1 MMKKW
6 IIRIS
11 AVIAVI
17 FVLLLVLPFMFKG
30 KILSA
35 AQKTASESVTATISF
50 DEDLSLSLI
59 RNFPNLSVGVNN
71 IRVIGQDSFQN
82 DTLFQAKQIRLTL
95 DLASLFSETNPINIK
110 KIYAREPRIFV
121 HVLKS
126 GRANYDIVPYDSTA
140 VEAPI
145 DTSAAPMSLNLN
157 NIDIENAYIHY
168 KDVSMGID
176 FLSAGT
182 DFQAKGDFAK
192 DIFTLASHY
201 QAKSLNLSYEGM
213 TLVSKAVFDL
223 KSDIQMDLEKF
234 RFGFEPLTARLN
246 ELPLEM
252 RGWVQMN
259 DENMDMDLKIDVPNS
274 EFKSLLS
281 AVPGCYTS
289 DFKNVNASG
298 KMSFK
303 MAIKGIMDDLKMP
316 QTKIDLA
323 VENAQFQYPDLPK
336 SVSGINVDL
345 HVLNEDGDPDHTTV
359 DLKNFSLL
367 LGKDPFKMNLFTKN
381 PISSPYARG
390 ALSANLTLNDWKDM
404 LPLDSG
410 VAVSGNIKT
419 GLVFDGHYASITQ
432 EKFDDLKVEGSL
444 GLTNFRYSA
453 PGLLQTDIKN
463 LDIKATPSA
472 FIISPSS
479 IRYGSSSVEIT
490 EGRLTNMLGYALH
503 NETLSGAL
511 RINSNR
517 IDLNEWMPASETT
530 SQETEESSDTA
541 ALSAPQIPS
550 NIDMVFQGKIGELL
564 YEDYQLKNCEAQIAV
579 TEGKLN
585 INPIK
590 AEMWGSQISFTT
602 NYAYFEGGKPHI
614 NAAFSLQNLIP
625 KNISSQFKMLN
636 TYAPILKDLDAPFNL
651 NMEMISDLGED
662 LSVNMQSVSADGLMA
677 VTQAQNLK
685 SPEWL
690 TQVFEQ
696 LKWNKSK
703 LGDVKIKPGKLG
715 FAINDGKLSLK
726 DSIRLDI
733 YEGAKMSFSG
743 NVDLAQNINFNG
755 FFYTQ
760 GKAVPMSITG
770 TTSSPK
776 LRIDWKQLGLK
787 VVEEYKEKAVAEVKK
802 EANKVADKAIE
813 EAEAQ
818 AAKLRSEAKEKAD
831 QLRSEG
837 KNLAEKTRK
846 ETDKL
851 VQVSLDKTKAE
862 IDASMAK
869 ARNPLEKIAAEK
881 IGKKLN
887 EEAQKKAEK
896 MRKEGYGKADKMES
910 EANAKAETLEKET
923 DLRAQKLIDD
933 AKAQQK
939 AKLK

>member
-11 AVIAVI
+11 AVIAAI
-17 FVLLLVLPFMFKG
+17 FVLLLILPFMFKG

-35 AQKTASESVTATISF
+35 AQKAASESVTATISF

-71 IRVIGQDSFQN
+71 IRVIGQDSFQK

-126 GRANYDIVPYDSTA
+126 GRANYDIVPYDSTT
-140 VEAPI
+140 VEVPV
-145 DTSAAPMSLNLN
+145 DTTAAPMSLALK

-168 KDVSMGID
+168 KDVSMGVD
-176 FLSAGT
+176 FVSAGT

-192 DIFTLASHY
+192 DIFTLVSHY
-201 QAKSLNLSYEGM
+201 QAKSLNLTYEGM
-213 TLVSKAVFDL
+213 TLVSKAVFDV

-289 DFKNVNASG
+289 DFDKVNASG

-303 MAIKGIMDDLKMP
+303 MAIKGIMDEVKMP

-345 HVLNEDGDPDHTTV
+345 HVINEDGDPDHTTI

-381 PISSPYARG
+381 PVSSPYARG
-390 ALSANLTLNDWKDM
+390 ALSADLTLNDWKDM

-410 VAVSGNIKT
+410 VSVSGNVKA

-432 EKFDDLKVEGSL
+432 QKFNDLKVEGTL

-453 PGLLQTDIKN
+453 PDLLKTEITTLN
-463 LDIKATPSA
+463 IKATPSA
-472 FIISPSS
+472 FVISPSS
-479 IRYGSSSVEIT
+479 IRYGSSLVEIT
-490 EGRLTNMLGYALH
+490 EGRLSNMLGYALH
-503 NETLSGAL
+503 NETLSGVL
-511 RINSNR
+511 RINSQR
-517 IDLNEWMPASETT
+517 IDLNEMMPASETT
-530 SQETEESSDTA
+530 SQVTEESSDTA

-550 NIDMVFQGKIGELL
+550 NIDIVFQGKIGELL
-564 YEDYQLKNCEAQIAV
+564 YGDYQLKQCEALIAIKD
-579 TEGKLN
+579 GKVN
-585 INPIK
+585 VNPIK
-590 AEMWGSQISFTT
+590 AEMWGSQISFSTD
-602 NYAYFEGGKPHI
+602 YAYFEGGKPHI

-625 KNISSQFKMLN
+625 KNIISNFKMLN
-636 TYAPILKDLDAPFNL
+636 TYAPIVKDLDAPFNL
-651 NMEMISDLGED
+651 SMEMLSDLGED
-662 LSVNMQSVSADGLMA
+662 LSVDMQSVSADGLMA

-690 TQVFEQ
+690 TQVFDQ

-703 LGDVKIKPGKLG
+703 LSEVKIKPGKLG
-715 FAINDGKLSLK
+715 FAIKDGTLSLK

-743 NVDLAQNINFNG
+743 NVDLAQNINFSG
-755 FFYTQ
+755 FFHTQ
-760 GKAVPMSITG
+760 GKAIPMSITG
-770 TTSSPK
+770 TTTSPK

-802 EANKVADKAIE
+802 EVNKVADRAIE

-818 AAKLRSEAKEKAD
+818 AAKLRAEAKEKAD
-831 QLRSEG
+831 QLRNEG
-837 KNLAEKTRK
+837 KTLAEKTRK

-851 VQVSLDKTKAE
+851 VQTSLDKTKAE
-862 IDASMAK
+862 IEATTAK
-869 ARNPLEKIAAEK
+869 ARNPLEKMAAEK
-881 IGKKLN
+881 IAKKLN
-887 EEAQKKAEK
+887 EEAEKKAEK
-896 MRKEGYGKADKMES
+896 LRKEGYSKADKIES
-910 EANAKAETLEKET
+910 EANAKAEALEKET
-923 DLRAQKLIDD
+923 DTRTQKIIDD
-933 AKAQQK
+933 AKAQQQ

>member
-490 EGRLTNMLGYALH
+490 EGRLNNMLGYALN

-579 TEGKLN
+579 KEGKLN

-662 LSVNMQSVSADGLMA
+662 LSVDMQSVSADGLMA

-881 IGKKLN
+881 IAKKLN

>member
-1 MMKKW
+1 
-6 IIRIS
+6 
-11 AVIAVI
+11 
-17 FVLLLVLPFMFKG
+17 
-30 KILSA
+30 
-35 AQKTASESVTATISF
+35 
-50 DEDLSLSLI
+50 
-59 RNFPNLSVGVNN
+59 VGVNN

-213 TLVSKAVFDL
+213 TLVSKAIFDL

-432 EKFDDLKVEGSL
+432 EKFHDLKVEGSL

-490 EGRLTNMLGYALH
+490 EGRLNNMLGYALN

-579 TEGKLN
+579 KEGKLN

-662 LSVNMQSVSADGLMA
+662 LSVDMQSVSADGLMA

-733 YEGAKMSFSG
+733 YEGAKMSFAG
-743 NVDLAQNINFNG
+743 DVDLAQNLNFKG

-770 TTSSPK
+770 TTTSPK

-802 EANKVADKAIE
+802 EVNKVVDKAIV

-862 IDASMAK
+862 IEASMAK

-896 MRKEGYGKADKMES
+896 LRKEGYEKADKIES

-923 DLRAQKLIDD
+923 DRRAQKLIDD
-933 AKAQQK
+933 AKTQQQ

>member
-410 VAVSGNIKT
+410 VAISGNIKT

-490 EGRLTNMLGYALH
+490 EGRLSNMLGYALH

-579 TEGKLN
+579 KEGKLN

-662 LSVNMQSVSADGLMA
+662 LSVDMQSVSADGLMA

-770 TTSSPK
+770 TTNSPK

-881 IGKKLN
+881 IAKKLN

>member
-1 MMKKW
+1 MIKKW

-11 AVIAVI
+11 AVIAVF
-17 FVLLLVLPFMFKG
+17 FVLLLILPFMFKG

-71 IRVIGQDSFQN
+71 VRVIGQDSFQN

-121 HVLKS
+121 HFLKS
-126 GRANYDIVPYDSTA
+126 GRANYDIVPYDSSA
-140 VEAPI
+140 VEEPV

-157 NIDIENAYIHY
+157 NIDIENGYIHY
-168 KDVSMGID
+168 KDVSMGVD
-176 FLSAGT
+176 FVSAGT

-213 TLVSKAVFDL
+213 TLVSKAVFDV

-234 RFGFEPLTARLN
+234 RFAFEPLTARLN
-246 ELPLEM
+246 ELPIEM
-252 RGWVQMN
+252 RGWIQMN

-316 QTKIDLA
+316 QTKMDLSI
-323 VENAQFQYPDLPK
+323 ENAQFQYPDLPK

-345 HVLNEDGDPDHTTV
+345 HILNEDGDPDHTTV
-359 DLKNFSLL
+359 NLKNFSLL
-367 LGKDPFKMNLFTKN
+367 LGKDPFKMNLFTQN
-381 PISSPYARG
+381 PVSSPYARG
-390 ALSANLTLNDWKDM
+390 AISANLTLNDWKDL

-410 VAVSGNIKT
+410 VSVSGNVKA
-419 GLVFDGHYASITQ
+419 GLVFDGHYSSITQ
-432 EKFDDLKVEGSL
+432 QKFDDLKVEGSL
-444 GLTNFRYSA
+444 GLSNFQYSA
-453 PGLLQTDIKN
+453 PGLLLTNIKN

-490 EGRLTNMLGYALH
+490 EGRLNNMLGYALH
-503 NETLSGAL
+503 KETLSGAL
-511 RINSNR
+511 RINSQR
-517 IDLNEWMPASETT
+517 IDLNEWMPTSETT
-530 SQETEESSDTA
+530 SQEKEKSSDTA
-541 ALSAPQIPS
+541 ALTAPQIPL

-564 YEDYQLKNCEAQIAV
+564 YEDYQLKNCEAQIAIK
-579 TEGKLN
+579 EGKVN

-590 AEMWGSQISFTT
+590 AEMWGSQISFST

-625 KNISSQFKMLN
+625 KNISSNFKMLN

-651 NMEMISDLGED
+651 SMEMISDLGED
-662 LSVNMQSVSADGLMA
+662 LSVDMQSVSADGLMA

-690 TQVFEQ
+690 KQVFEQ

-703 LGDVKIKPGKLG
+703 LGDVKIKPGRLG

-726 DSIRLDI
+726 DSIRLDV
-733 YEGAKMSFSG
+733 YEGAKMAFAG
-743 NVDLAQNINFNG
+743 DVDLAQNLNFKG

-760 GKAVPMSITG
+760 GKAVPMSIVG
-770 TTSSPK
+770 TTTSPK

-787 VVEEYKEKAVAEVKK
+787 VVEEYKEKAVTEVKK
-802 EANKVADKAIE
+802 EVNKVADKAIE
-813 EAEAQ
+813 EAETQ
-818 AAKLRSEAKEKAD
+818 AAKLRAEAKEKAD

-851 VQVSLDKTKAE
+851 VQASLDKTKAE
-862 IDASMAK
+862 IDATVAK
-869 ARNPLEKIAAEK
+869 ARNPLEKMAAEK

-896 MRKEGYGKADKMES
+896 LRKEGYDKADKIES

-923 DLRAQKLIDD
+923 DRRSQKLIDD
-933 AKAQQK
+933 AKAQQQS
-939 AKLK
+939 KLK

>member
-213 TLVSKAVFDL
+213 TLVSKAIFDL

-323 VENAQFQYPDLPK
+323 VENAQFQYPNLPK

-579 TEGKLN
+579 KEGKLN

-590 AEMWGSQISFTT
+590 AEIWGSQISFTT

-662 LSVNMQSVSADGLMA
+662 LSVDMQSVSADGLMA

-881 IGKKLN
+881 IAKKLN

-910 EANAKAETLEKET
+910 EASAKAETLEKET

>member
-410 VAVSGNIKT
+410 VSVSGNVKA

-444 GLTNFRYSA
+444 GLSNFRYSA
-453 PGLLQTDIKN
+453 PDILKTEIN
-463 LDIKATPSA
+463 TLDIKAAPSA
-472 FIISPSS
+472 FVISPSS
-479 IRYGSSSVEIT
+479 IRYGSSSMEIT
-490 EGRLTNMLGYALH
+490 EGRLSNMLGYALH

-511 RINSNR
+511 RINSQR
-517 IDLNEWMPASETT
+517 IDLNEWLPASEGT
-530 SQETEESSDTA
+530 SPETEESSDTEE
-541 ALSAPQIPS
+541 LSAPQIPS

-564 YEDYQLKNCEAQIAV
+564 YEDYQLKNCEAQIAIK
-579 TEGKLN
+579 EGKVN

-590 AEMWGSQISFTT
+590 AEIWGSQISFTT
-602 NYAYFEGGKPHI
+602 NYAYFDGGKPHI
-614 NAAFSLQNLIP
+614 KAAFSLQNLIP
-625 KNISSQFKMLN
+625 KNISSNFKMLD

-651 NMEMISDLGED
+651 SMEMISDLGED
-662 LSVNMQSVSADGLMA
+662 LSVDMPSISADGLMA

-733 YEGAKMSFSG
+733 YEGAKMSFAG
-743 NVDLAQNINFNG
+743 NVDLAQNLNFKG

-760 GKAVPMSITG
+760 GKAVPMSIVG
-770 TTSSPK
+770 TTTSPK
-776 LRIDWKQLGLK
+776 LRIDWKQLGMK

-818 AAKLRSEAKEKAD
+818 AAKLRAEAKEKAD

-846 ETDKL
+846 ETNKL
-851 VQVSLDKTKAE
+851 VQASLDKTKAE
-862 IDASMAK
+862 IDATMAK

-881 IGKKLN
+881 IAKKLN
-887 EEAQKKAEK
+887 EEAQKKAENL
-896 MRKEGYGKADKMES
+896 RKEGYSKADKIES
-910 EANAKAETLEKET
+910 EANTKAETLEKET
-923 DLRAQKLIDD
+923 DTRAQKLIDD
-933 AKAQQK
+933 AKAQQQ

>member
-490 EGRLTNMLGYALH
+490 EGRLNNMLGYALN

-579 TEGKLN
+579 KEGKLN

-662 LSVNMQSVSADGLMA
+662 LSVDMQSVSADGLMA

-896 MRKEGYGKADKMES
+896 LRKEGYGKADKMES

>member
-126 GRANYDIVPYDSTA
+126 GRANYDIVPYDSTG

-192 DIFTLASHY
+192 DIFTLASHF

-419 GLVFDGHYASITQ
+419 GVVFDGHYASVTQ

-453 PGLLQTDIKN
+453 PDLLATEIN
-463 LDIKATPSA
+463 TLDIKATPSA
-472 FIISPSS
+472 FVISPST

-503 NETLSGAL
+503 KETLSGTL
-511 RINSNR
+511 RINSKR
-517 IDLNEWMPASETT
+517 IDLNEWMPTSETT

-541 ALSAPQIPS
+541 ALSAPQIPL

-579 TEGKLN
+579 KEGKLN

-590 AEMWGSQISFTT
+590 AEMWGSQISFST

-614 NAAFSLQNLIP
+614 NGAFSLQNLIP
-625 KNISSQFKMLN
+625 KNISSNFKMLN

-662 LSVNMQSVSADGLMA
+662 LSVDMQSVSADGLMA

-690 TQVFEQ
+690 KQVFEQ

-726 DSIRLDI
+726 DSIRLDV

-760 GKAVPMSITG
+760 GKAIPMSITG
-770 TTSSPK
+770 TTTSPK

-802 EANKVADKAIE
+802 EVNKVADKAIV

-818 AAKLRSEAKEKAD
+818 AAKLRSETKEKAD

-887 EEAQKKAEK
+887 EEAQKKSEK
-896 MRKEGYGKADKMES
+896 LRREGYEKADKIES

-923 DLRAQKLIDD
+923 DRRAQKLIDD
-933 AKAQQK
+933 AKAQQQ

>member
-246 ELPLEM
+246 ELPIEM

-490 EGRLTNMLGYALH
+490 EGRLNNMLGYALN

-579 TEGKLN
+579 KEGKLN

-590 AEMWGSQISFTT
+590 AEIWGSQISFST

-662 LSVNMQSVSADGLMA
+662 LSVDMQSVSADGLMA

-755 FFYTQ
+755 FFFTQ

-881 IGKKLN
+881 IAKKLN

-910 EANAKAETLEKET
+910 EANAKADTLEKET

>member
-410 VAVSGNIKT
+410 VAISGNIKT

-564 YEDYQLKNCEAQIAV
+564 YEDYQLKNCEAQIAIK
-579 TEGKLN
+579 EGKVN

-590 AEMWGSQISFTT
+590 AEIWGSQISFST

-625 KNISSQFKMLN
+625 KNISSNFKMLD

-651 NMEMISDLGED
+651 SMEMISDLGED
-662 LSVNMQSVSADGLMA
+662 LSVDMPSISADGLMA

-896 MRKEGYGKADKMES
+896 LRKEGYEKAGKMES